1 MAMMNYPLNNHL
13 VSADTLPNAGILAQE
28 M

>member
-1 MAMMNYPLNNHL
+1 MNYPLNNHL